1 MRVAGSV
8 LAAMAFCAFGCA
20 NHVRFLDVQEE
31 RLDTVRVDTE
41 YEIEGG
47 DARIL
52 SSEIQLAFFQIEHFE
67 DRTEQTTIKFEEYTP
82 YQPARELYEVPAG
95 LVSVPLS
102 IAFNALRVASLFYI
116 PGDMVEGY
124 TAWTYAALNPFM
136 NVESSE
142 RVVRERIAVTDVEK
156 FSEHRRVRTSLVGAP
171 VAARYDLGTPAD
183 LVTGEEGVVTFH
195 LLDVVSASM
204 GPRPRKLYVA
214 LVKEGG
220 AGVGHE
226 YFIRRGLARQLGL
239 ARRPMLIVNGIPDDP
254 EALGEALYALDRLGF
269 PEYSVR
275 LEDEIVTR
283 NQHDAEFVQA
293 FRDALDAL
301 YASSPDPVQK
311 GAVAESAIEP

>member
-8 LAAMAFCAFGCA
+8 LAAMALCALGCA

-31 RLDTVRVDTE
+31 RLDTVRVDAE
-41 YEIEGG
+41 YEIEAG

-67 DRTEQTTIKFEEYTP
+67 DRTEQTTIKYEEYTP
-82 YQPARELYEVPAG
+82 YQPARELYEVPTG

-124 TAWTYAALNPFM
+124 TNWTYAALNPFM

-156 FSEHRRVRTSLVGAP
+156 FSEHRRVRIPLVGAP
-171 VAARYDLGTPAD
+171 VAARYDLGAPAA

-204 GPRPRKLYVA
+204 GPRPRKLHVY
-214 LVKEGG
+214 LEKEGSSD
-220 AGVGHE
+220 VRHE

-269 PEYSVR
+269 PSFLVLRE
-275 LEDEIVTR
+275 
-283 NQHDAEFVQA
+283 
-293 FRDALDAL
+293 
-301 YASSPDPVQK
+301 
-311 GAVAESAIEP
+311 GAADGV